1 MLKFILTILL
11 KTSYNM
17 LSFSRV
23 AHTFLNLTLSVEISD
38 HRRHLSS
45 ALTLPRD
52 QLDFCCPTWHL
63 PLPGPPPMERCPF
76 TCTTCHIRGPT
87 RQEPLPHSLDSCC
100 KMAKWHR
107 CL

>member
-1 MLKFILTILL
+1 
-11 KTSYNM
+11 M

-38 HRRHLSS
+38 HRRHLFY

-63 PLPGPPPMERCPF
+63 PPPW
-76 TCTTCHIRGPT
+76 PT
-87 RQEPLPHSLDSCC
+87 SDGALSIHLHNLSHSRTHE
-100 KMAKWHR
+100 AR
-107 CL
+107 TAPTFA